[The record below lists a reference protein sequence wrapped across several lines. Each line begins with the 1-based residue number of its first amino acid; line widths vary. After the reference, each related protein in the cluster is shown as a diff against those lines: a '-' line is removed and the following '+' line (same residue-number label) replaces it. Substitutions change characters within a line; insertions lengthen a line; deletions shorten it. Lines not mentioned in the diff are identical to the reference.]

1 MLKIKGGSATFAQT
15 IMIKIKRNK
24 VLARIIAASFALNS
38 CGFSMMPMIAQA
50 ADAPATQAKVKTEMP
65 KTLGTFGY
73 VPKGKVDKVEVKPDG
88 DGKIVRAT
96 FKDGSSVESY
106 QDKDGNVKHQVE
118 KFMSDGVEATYDIT
132 IDGSNQSSTLTK
144 TFDDGSQIV
153 KTGTRSKNASGR
165 FNAWQT
171 NEKVSNPDGSDKET
185 LADKAW
191 NAQQQK
197 QVDSAA
203 GVVNAKKNQQTV
215 EKAMGSIISLKDKD
229 DVAFLRSIQALTQ
242 DPTGKTSMAD
252 NWKALVEAAN
262 AAKTKA
268 DENQAKLDDYNQGI
282 LDANTRMEQIMSD
295 LQTRNV
301 PVDKMTKTMIE
312 NYKKIYSNGM
322 ARLKTC
328 KAEAAAAGKDDSSCV
343 LTPEEQTAANV
354 MLAHEQQQINE
365 NTNAVA
371 KKNAT
376 EQAGKASSESNNKS
390 SETKSSKTEKQQEM
404 KCYEGTVLSGD
415 GKCCP
420 QATPIYDKKADK
432 CVPATQ
438 QQQTSNKDDDD
449 GNDGF
454 ASMLPMMCAIMP
466 QNCGMGGK
474 AGAGTDIHGA
484 QPTSDKGSANGGAG
498 TVTSGNKQNDRIT
511 WSDLK
516 YAFNYKLDKSVGL
529 TYLPTADGDKHGIK
543 FVLYGSDSMRNRINN
558 LMSSGRYTGHK
569 IQLEVPLSVEGTK
582 DVQYYTRFIE
592 EGKVIDF
599 YTGPNVEKGKEYFF
613 NGLKVIRTPAVNHNL
628 KFYTAKIIY
637 TIFLQDSKPERY
649 VFYVLFDFQD
659 ASTRLI
665 PIPEKKMSSNT
676 VLIGSAVEE
685 FNLIGNITEAQWDS
699 DSKTCRMNVSGKL
712 YEKTTQSVGEQDI
725 TYTDRS
731 IKNKEQCESRKGKEI
746 TVNNASFSDD
756 GKGNAEFSADG
767 KANVGYSDEDN
778 YDMYKNEGDTNS
790 DVSTKVRHSITI
802 GNMTFSQD
810 PDDENVEGIPVG
822 TDENGDLRL
831 MKIDKTTGKKVP
843 FNDNDLDYMRKES
856 GVNFKEIKNCEEG
869 SSRMCMFDY
878 DGGATPISDD
888 GFASSHTT
896 VKYLDPS
903 GAVSDRDVRFK
914 DYNAARTE
922 TQKAIDSSNA
932 RMKISPMEGF
942 ATRALTA
949 IGLNDTVDKFK
960 KQSSSNSNS
969 PVDSSES
976 SQSNDLTNDKYK
988 TMREKAEASAKRNAE
1003 AARENILQKN
1013 SDDATED
1020 SSQVPMI

>member
-1 MLKIKGGSATFAQT
+1 M
-15 IMIKIKRNK
+15 
-24 VLARIIAASFALNS
+24 LARVIAASFALNS
-38 CGFSMMPMIAQA
+38 CGFSAMPMITYA
-50 ADAPATQAKVKTEMP
+50 ADAPTAQDKAKTEIP

-106 QDKDGNVKHQVE
+106 QDKDGKVKHQIE

-132 IDGSNQSSTLTK
+132 IDGSNQNSTLTK
-144 TFDDGSQIV
+144 TFDDGSQVV

-191 NAQQQK
+191 NAQKQK
-197 QVDSAA
+197 QVNAAA

-252 NWKALVEAAN
+252 NWKALVEAAT

-268 DENQAKLDDYNQGI
+268 DENNAKLDDYNQGI

-295 LQTRNV
+295 LSARNV

-376 EQAGKASSESNNKS
+376 EQAGKASSESNSKS
-390 SETKSSKTEKQQEM
+390 FETKSSKTEKQQEM

-432 CVPATQ
+432 CIPATQ

-449 GNDGF
+449 DNGGF

-466 QNCGMGGK
+466 QNCGIGGK
-474 AGAGTDIHGA
+474 ADTGTGGCYGGL
-484 QPTSDKGSANGGAG
+484 PTDDRGSANGS
-498 TVTSGNKQNDRIT
+498 VNKENGKNASFSYNDFGY
-511 WSDLK
+511 K
-516 YAFNYKLDKSVGL
+516 FNYETDPKTHI
-529 TYLPTADGDKHGIK
+529 TYLPTADGDKEGIK
-543 FVLYGSDSMRNRINN
+543 FVLLGSKTMHDHINSLKEAGTYIDHRIT
-558 LMSSGRYTGHK
+558 LD
-569 IQLEVPLSVEGTK
+569 VPLSLDGIDNLIPYPRIIKE
-582 DVQYYTRFIE
+582 RE
-592 EGKVIDF
+592 VIDF
-599 YTGPNVEKGKEYFF
+599 YTGANLEKDYAYKGR
-613 NGLKVIRTPAVNHNL
+613 KVLRTPARNKGRKVYL
-628 KFYTAKIIY
+628 AVVKYEIARKDSP
-637 TIFLQDSKPERY
+637 TIETTRFVIP
-649 VFYVLFDFQD
+649 FDFHD

-665 PIPEKKMSSNT
+665 PIIDGKMDSNT
-676 VLIGSAVEE
+676 VYVSSSETAY
-685 FNLIGNITEAQWDS
+685 NLVGKISNAQWDS
-699 DSKTCRMNVSGKL
+699 KAQACRMNVSGQV
-712 YEKTTQSVGEQDI
+712 YDQQIDSTSNEDI
-725 TYTDRS
+725 TYTDHT
-731 IKNKEQCESRKGKEI
+731 IKNEEQCKSREGKEI
-746 TVNNASFSDD
+746 TVNNATFSDD
-756 GKGNAEFSADG
+756 GQGHTEFSANR

-778 YDMYKNEGDTNS
+778 YDIYKTEPND
-790 DVSTKVRHSITI
+790 DVSYMQRHSITI
-802 GNMTFSQD
+802 GNMTFSSD
-810 PDDENVEGIPVG
+810 PDDKNVEGILVG
-822 TDENGDLRL
+822 TDQAGIRRL
-831 MKIDKTTGKKVP
+831 MKLDKESKKPVP
-843 FNDNDLDYMRKES
+843 FDENDYAYMRSQTGIDFED
-856 GVNFKEIKNCEEG
+856 IRNCDPPND
-869 SSRMCMFDY
+869 SRMCLIDHN
-878 DGGATPISDD
+878 GGQTAISDD
-888 GFASSHTT
+888 GFASSHRIVKHLTT
-896 VKYLDPS
+896 GGDLA
-903 GAVSDRDVRFK
+903 GDVRFK
-914 DYNAARTE
+914 DYNEARNE
-922 TQKAIDSSNA
+922 TQNTINAATGRFKVSPFGSFVSRATAALGVNDPVNKTTGVGVGNSSVN
-932 RMKISPMEGF
+932 
-942 ATRALTA
+942 
-949 IGLNDTVDKFK
+949 K
-960 KQSSSNSNS
+960 K
-969 PVDSSES
+969 D
-976 SQSNDLTNDKYK
+976 NDLTNERYK
-988 TMREKAEASAKRNAE
+988 TMRDKADTSAKRNAE
-1003 AARENILQKN
+1003 AAKQLAN
-1013 SDDATED
+1013 
-1020 SSQVPMI
+1020 

>member
-252 NWKALVEAAN
+252 NWKALVEAAT

-438 QQQTSNKDDDD
+438 QQQTSNKDDDN

-474 AGAGTDIHGA
+474 AGTGNTTQSTGKTESS
-484 QPTSDKGSANGGAG
+484 PNGGNG
-498 TVTSGNKQNDRIT
+498 TISTGNKSAEYSRV
-511 WSDLK
+511 SDLS
-516 YAFNYKLDKSVGL
+516 YEFNYEPDKKAGL
-529 TYLPTADGDKHGIK
+529 TYLPTADGDKKGIK
-543 FVLYGSDSMRNRINN
+543 FRLNGSPTIKKIIDDLTQQGTYVGERIE
-558 LMSSGRYTGHK
+558 LS
-569 IQLEVPLSVEGTK
+569 VPLSLSGSDKLE
-582 DVQYYTRFIE
+582 YYTRTIQE
-592 EGKVIDF
+592 DQILDF
-599 YTGPNVEKGKEYFF
+599 YTGSNAEKGKEYLF
-613 NGLKVIRTPAVNHNL
+613 NGQKVIREPAKNKGR
-628 KFYTAKIIY
+628 KFYTATVKYYIY
-637 TIFLQDSKPERY
+637 SKDGVHQY
-649 VFYVLFDFQD
+649 VFGVLFDFQD
-659 ASTRLI
+659 AATRLL
-665 PIPEKKMSSNT
+665 PIPKNKISSH
-676 VLIGSAVEE
+676 AVTIQNGIEE
-685 FNLIGNITEAQWDS
+685 YNLVGKIAEAVWDP
-699 DSKTCRMNVSGKL
+699 DSKSCRMNVKGQV
-712 YEKTTQSVGEQDI
+712 YEKMTQSVSDEDI
-725 TYTDRS
+725 TYTDHS
-731 IKNKEQCESRKGKEI
+731 IKNKDQCDSRKGKEI
-746 TVNNASFSDD
+746 TVNDASFSDD
-756 GKGNAEFSADG
+756 GQGHSEFSANG

-778 YDMYKNEGDTNS
+778 YDIYKNESDKTS
-790 DVSTKVRHSITI
+790 DVSVKTRHSITI
-802 GNMTFSQD
+802 GSATFSTD
-810 PDDENVEGIPVG
+810 PDDSNVEGIQIG
-822 TDENGDLRL
+822 MGKDGNYRL
-831 MKIDKTTGKKVP
+831 MKKDKESGDLVP
-843 FNDNDLDYMRKES
+843 FNDNDLAYMKAQS
-856 GVNFKEIKNCEEG
+856 GVDFNDIRSCEPG
-869 SSRMCMFDY
+869 SSQMCMFDEN
-878 DGGATPISDD
+878 DMKMSQISDN
-888 GFASSHTT
+888 GFADSHTT
-896 VKYLDPS
+896 VKYLNEDGSP
-903 GAVSDRDVRFK
+903 SDRDVRFK
-914 DYNAARTE
+914 DYNSARMATE
-922 TQKAIDSSNA
+922 KMIGTSNA
-932 RMKISPMEGF
+932 RKRISPIESLPNRTLAALGMNDF
-942 ATRALTA
+942 ANRNPKNNENQTSVEESAL
-949 IGLNDTVDKFK
+949 
-960 KQSSSNSNS
+960 KQNQEN
-969 PVDSSES
+969 E
-976 SQSNDLTNDKYK
+976 LTN
-988 TMREKAEASAKRNAE
+988 EAIERKQRIKDSMERAKINNAIN
-1003 AARENILQKN
+1003 AGVITPENL
-1013 SDDATED
+1013 
-1020 SSQVPMI
+1020 

>member
-1 MLKIKGGSATFAQT
+1 
-15 IMIKIKRNK
+15 MIKIKRNK
-24 VLARIIAASFALNS
+24 VLARVIAASFALNS

-50 ADAPATQAKVKTEMP
+50 ADSPATQAKVKTEMP

-73 VPKGKVDKVEVKPDG
+73 IPKGKVDKVEVKPDG

-106 QDKDGNVKHQVE
+106 QDKDGKVKHQIE

-132 IDGSNQSSTLTK
+132 IDGSNQNSTLTK

-153 KTGTRSKNASGR
+153 KTGTRSKNASGH
-165 FNAWQT
+165 FNAWQI

-191 NAQQQK
+191 NAQKQK
-197 QVDSAA
+197 QVDAAA

-252 NWKALVEAAN
+252 NWKALVDTAK

-268 DENQAKLDDYNQGI
+268 DESNAKLDDYNQGI

-295 LQTRNV
+295 LSARNV

-449 GNDGF
+449 DKDGF

-474 AGAGTDIHGA
+474 AGTGADVPGA
-484 QPTSDKGSANGGAG
+484 QPTNGKGSANGASVNNENGKNEKP
-498 TVTSGNKQNDRIT
+498 SY
-511 WSDLK
+511 SDLGYK
-516 YAFNYKLDKSVGL
+516 FNYAPDAKTKI
-529 TYLPTADGDKHGIK
+529 TYLPTADGDDSGIK
-543 FVLYGSDSMRNRINN
+543 FILYGSKTMRNHIARLKENGVYVDHRIT
-558 LMSSGRYTGHK
+558 L
-569 IQLEVPLSVEGTK
+569 QVPLTIDGVEELI
-582 DVQYYTRFIE
+582 YYPRIIKE
-592 EGKVIDF
+592 NEVIDF
-599 YTGPNVEKGKEYFF
+599 YTGSNFEKDFAYYGR
-613 NGLKVIRTPAVNHNL
+613 KVSRTPAKNKNRN
-628 KFYTAKIIY
+628 FYKAVVKYEIVRKDTSEIETAQFVI
-637 TIFLQDSKPERY
+637 P
-649 VFYVLFDFQD
+649 FDFRD

-665 PIPEKKMSSNT
+665 PIIDGKMDSNT
-676 VLIGSAVEE
+676 VYVTSSETAY
-685 FNLIGNITEAQWDS
+685 NLIGKISQAQWDS
-699 DSKTCRMNVSGKL
+699 KAQACRMNVSGQV
-712 YEKTTQSVGEQDI
+712 YDQQTDSTSNEDV
-725 TYTDRS
+725 TYTDHT
-731 IKNKEQCESRKGKEI
+731 IKNEEQCKSREGKEI
-746 TVNNASFSDD
+746 TVNNATFSDD
-756 GKGNAEFSADG
+756 GQGHTEFSANR

-778 YDMYKNEGDTNS
+778 YDIYKTEPND
-790 DVSTKVRHSITI
+790 DVSYMQRHSITI
-802 GNMTFSQD
+802 GNMTFSSD
-810 PDDENVEGIPVG
+810 PDDKNVEGILVG
-822 TDENGDLRL
+822 TDQTGTRRL
-831 MKIDKTTGKKVP
+831 MKLDKESKKPVP
-843 FNDNDLDYMRKES
+843 FDENDYAYMRSQTGIDFED
-856 GVNFKEIKNCEEG
+856 IRNCD
-869 SSRMCMFDY
+869 SPNDSRMCLIDNN
-878 DGGATPISDD
+878 GGQTAISDD
-888 GFASSHTT
+888 GFASSHRIVKHLTT
-896 VKYLDPS
+896 GGDLA
-903 GAVSDRDVRFK
+903 GDVRFK
-914 DYNAARTE
+914 DYNEARNE
-922 TQKAIDSSNA
+922 TQNTINA
-932 RMKISPMEGF
+932 ANGRIQVSPFGSF
-942 ATRALTA
+942 VSRATAALGINNPVDKTSK
-949 IGLNDTVDKFK
+949 NQTVDNQSTNTQTTGFGVGNSSVN
-960 KQSSSNSNS
+960 KQN
-969 PVDSSES
+969 
-976 SQSNDLTNDKYK
+976 NDLTNERYK
-988 TMREKAEASAKRNAE
+988 TMRDKADASAKRNAE
-1003 AARENILQKN
+1003 AAKQLAQ
-1013 SDDATED
+1013 
-1020 SSQVPMI
+1020 